1 MNTTE
6 SATFSTLDM
15 LKVVYIWAN
24 KYSMWCIYS
33 WLQGESQV
41 IPYFEQ
47 RNETSN
53 KQMAY
58 TMSDK
63 LHNDDT

>member
-1 MNTTE
+1 MNTIG

-24 KYSMWCIYS
+24 KYSMWRIYS
-33 WLQGESQV
+33 WPQGESQG

-58 TMSDK
+58 MSDT
-63 LHNDDT
+63 LYNDDT